1 MGGIEGW
8 VTMRRG
14 NDIITGATDHGM
26 GVGVVGM
33 KKGSIGIGRGVGV
46 VRGTSPE
53 IKGIEKGTSRKTGVM
68 DTESIIAAVT
78 TIETGV
84 ASALGVAPATTTAGT
99 VTAVQSPTA
108 HATRT
113 PNSSCLVVQ
122 VRLVQYLLCQSVD
135 VRDLALV
142 LDSEDARQ
150 TTVLNLKHKVCDKAQ
165 MAKRRLES
173 CPRKQWAWV
182 S

>member
-1 MGGIEGW
+1 
-8 VTMRRG
+8 MRRG
-14 NDIITGATDHGM
+14 NDIITGATDRGM

-33 KKGSIGIGRGVGV
+33 KKGSIGIGRGVGA

-68 DTESIIAAVT
+68 DTESIIAAIT

-84 ASALGVAPATTTAGT
+84 ASALGVAPATIAGA
-99 VTAVQSPTA
+99 VTAVQSPTI

-113 PNSSCLVVQ
+113 PNLSCLAVQ
-122 VRLVQYLLCQSVD
+122 VRLVRYLLCQSVD
-135 VRDLALV
+135 SRDLALALV
-142 LDSEDARQ
+142 LDREDARQ
-150 TTVLNLKHKVCDKAQ
+150 TTVLVLKHKVRDEAQ
-165 MAKRRLES
+165 MAKRRLAN